1 MRLMIGDLVRDKYL
15 KRTGKLEDFKDGHA
29 IVRFFDIKDRTYSYA
44 PGAIYT
50 FLQKTTSPL
59 SAVAKALG
67 WK

>member
-15 KRTGKLEDFKDGHA
+15 KQTGKLEDFKEGHA
-29 IVRFFDIKDRTYSYA
+29 IVRFFATKDRTYVYA

-59 SAVAKALG
+59 ADIAEALG